1 MMEYRKLGASELKVS
16 VMSFGAWQIGDPN
29 YWGPDEQAEVDTV
42 VKAAIDAGINFF
54 DTAEGYGDGESERQ
68 LGKALG
74 NRRKDVYVASKVSPE
89 NCAPGKVRQ
98 SCEASLQRLGTD
110 YLDLYQVHWPFY
122 DAKAEDVFQEFTRL
136 QQEGKIRYIGV
147 SNFGP
152 KDLLRSALQHAPVI
166 SNQVGYNLIFR
177 AIEYE
182 ILPMCQRR
190 GVGVLAYMPLLQ
202 GLLAGRWSRVED
214 VPVVRRRTRHF
225 STSRQ
230 QTRHQEDGCEQLLF
244 ETLGKIARV
253 AQQEGLSMATLSLA
267 WLMRRPG
274 ITSIIVGCRRSEQL
288 RRNLEAVNV
297 KLRPEAVKQLDRLT
311 HPIKEHLGENADMWL
326 GGEESRI
333 Q

>member
-1 MMEYRKLGASELKVS
+1 MEYRRLGDSELDVS
-16 VMSFGAWQIGDPN
+16 VLSFGAWQIGDPN
-29 YWGPDEQAEVDTV
+29 YWGPDGQADADAV

-74 NRRKDVYVASKVSPE
+74 NHRKDVCVASKVSPR
-89 NCAPGKVRQ
+89 NCTPEKLRS
-98 SCEASLQRLGTD
+98 SCEATLQRLGTD
-110 YLDLYQVHWPFY
+110 YLDLYQVHWPFQGVS
-122 DAKAEDVFQEFTRL
+122 AEDVFREFTRL

-152 KDLLRSALQHAPVI
+152 TDLLRSALQHAPVV
-166 SNQVGYNLIFR
+166 SNQVGYNLVFR

-182 ILPMCQRR
+182 IAPICQRE
-190 GVGVLAYMPLLQ
+190 GVGILAYMPLMQ
-202 GLLAGRWSRVED
+202 GLLAGRWSRPED

-225 STSRQ
+225 SSSRE

-244 ETLGKIARV
+244 DTLGKIARV
-253 AQQEGLSMATLSLA
+253 AQQEGMTMATLSLA
-267 WLMRRPG
+267 WLMARPG
-274 ITSIIVGCRRSEQL
+274 VTSVIVGCRRSEQL
-288 RRNLEAVNV
+288 ERNLEAVDV
-297 KLRPEAVKQLDRLT
+297 KLRQEVIDQLDGLT
-311 HPIKEHLGENADMWL
+311 RPLKEHLGANADMWL